1 MKLGNAALRKVA
13 RAGAGRRRLQSLILA
28 LVTIGSVAAALLAGQ
43 LLAGSGSTFDQGFA
57 HQNGAHLTV
66 QVDATKTSA
75 QQIAATRQASG
86 VTALSGPYSTLLAQQ
101 VVTTYGFDVPSDLVL
116 APLTVVGRADPGGPV
131 DDVSLVSGRW
141 AAAPGE
147 IVLSNTVLDSARP
160 GATLTFASS
169 PGSPRLT
176 VVGIADSV
184 SATADAWVVP
194 SEVTRLLPAGAV
206 PQQEMLY
213 RFAEAATTAQMTA
226 NQAAITAALPSDAV
240 LSAQTYLAVRKASTT
255 GATEIIPPALA
266 TFGILGVV
274 MSVIILAGTVGAAV
288 GSGTRR
294 IGIIKALGFTP
305 GQVVRAYCMQ
315 ALIPCV
321 IGISLGTLL
330 GTAGAGAALSK
341 TGGSS
346 GAIDGGSRPLTLW
359 VEFAVPFG
367 AAALIGLTALLVS
380 LRAGRLGTIE
390 ALTSG
395 RSPKTGRGRRAQR
408 LLAGTPLPRHL
419 SLGLAGPFARPA
431 RTLALTASIAFG
443 VLAVTLAIGVADS
456 LNRATT
462 DLTGASGASA
472 VQVAPNGNNPAPAS
486 QQQSDRVA
494 AAIAADPGTAG
505 SYGTANL
512 QMPVS
517 VASGGTNV
525 IVYQG
530 DSSWGHFPLVS
541 GHWLS
546 AAGQAVVPTQF
557 LAATG
562 TRLGDT
568 VVLTYQGRHVPLTL
582 VGEVFDTKQQG
593 LIVMTE
599 VQSFSSAVPMGAFQI
614 EVKPSTDVTAYVSRL
629 AKAVESV
636 GATVQARKSGTLA
649 VVVIIDAISALMTVL
664 LVVVAGLGVL
674 GAVILDTRERVHDL
688 GVYKAIGMTPRQAT
702 GMVLTSVGWLGVIA
716 GAVGVPAGLLLH
728 TVVMRLMGDAIGA
741 TMPSQVLSVYSGPEL
756 ALLIVGGVAI
766 ALIGALGPASWAG
779 RLRTATALR
788 TE

>member
-28 LVTIGSVAAALLAGQ
+28 LVTMGSVAAALLAGQ

-57 HQNGAHLTV
+57 RQNGAHLTV
-66 QVDATKTSA
+66 QVDGSKVSA
-75 QQIAATRQASG
+75 QQIAATRQARG
-86 VTALSGPYSTLLAQQ
+86 VTALSGPYPTLLAEQ
-101 VVTTYGFDVPSDLVL
+101 VVTTSGFDVPSDLVL

-141 AAAPGE
+141 ANAPGE

-176 VVGIADSV
+176 VVGVADSV

-194 SEVTRLLPAGAV
+194 SEVTRLLPAAAT
-206 PQQEMLY
+206 PQQELLY
-213 RFAEAATTAQMTA
+213 RFAETATTAQMTA
-226 NQAAITAALPSDAV
+226 NQAAITATLPSGAV
-240 LSAQTYLAVRKASTT
+240 LSAQTYLAVRQASTT

-288 GSGTRR
+288 GTGTRR

-315 ALIPCV
+315 ALIPCAV
-321 IGISLGTLL
+321 GIVLGTSV
-330 GTAGAGAALSK
+330 GTAGATAVLAK
-341 TGGSS
+341 AGGT
-346 GAIDGGSRPLTLW
+346 IDGGGRSLTLW
-359 VEFAVPFG
+359 VEFAVPLG

-395 RSPKTGRGRRAQR
+395 RAPKTGRGRRTQR
-408 LLAGTPLPRHL
+408 LLAATPLPRHL

-443 VLAVTLAIGVADS
+443 VLAVTLAVGVADS

-472 VQVAPNGNNPAPAS
+472 VQVAPNGENPAPAS

-530 DSSWGHFPLVS
+530 DSSWGHYPLVS

-546 AAGQAVVPTQF
+546 AGGQAVVPTQF

-568 VVLTYQGRHVPLTL
+568 VLLTYEGRHVPLTL

-599 VQSFSSAVPMGAFQI
+599 SQSFSPAVPMGAFQI
-614 EVKPSTDVTAYVSRL
+614 EVKSGTDVSAYVSRL
-629 AKAVESV
+629 TRAVESV
-636 GATVQARKSGTLA
+636 GATVQASKGGTLA
-649 VVVIIDAISALMTVL
+649 VVVILDAISALMTVL
-664 LVVVAGLGVL
+664 LVVVAGFGVL

-688 GVYKAIGMTPRQAT
+688 GVYKAVGMTPRQAT

-728 TVVMRLMGDAIGA
+728 TVVMRLMGDAIGV
-741 TMPSQVLSVYSGPEL
+741 TMPSQVLSVYDGPEL
-756 ALLIVGGVAI
+756 ALLVVGGVAI
-766 ALIGALGPASWAG
+766 ALIGALGPAGWAG